1 LKKLLKT
8 GLSVLMMLLLGACAS
23 YSGRGLQAGVAGYDD
38 VVKLMGQP
46 VMHSQNADGTR
57 ELIYPRGSMH
67 TYKAVIAADGKLVS
81 LDNVLDEAH
90 FAQIQPGMTKAQVQR
105 ILGPSVPAWTVY
117 YASRDELAWEWRY
130 CNAWR
135 QAARFD
141 VLIDATQG
149 VVRSSMGMTE
159 SQRGLCGIAE
169 CMC

>member
-1 LKKLLKT
+1 
-8 GLSVLMMLLLGACAS
+8 
-23 YSGRGLQAGVAGYDD
+23 
-38 VVKLMGQP
+38 
-46 VMHSQNADGTR
+46 
-57 ELIYPRGSMH
+57 
-67 TYKAVIAADGKLVS
+67 VIAADGKLVS

-141 VLIDATQG
+141 VLFDATQG
-149 VVRSSMGMTE
+149 VVRSSMEMTE